1 MEDALL
7 EIDPDAYG
15 QPMLDKPRR
24 HGIISE

>member
-15 QPMLDKPRR
+15 QRVLDKPRR